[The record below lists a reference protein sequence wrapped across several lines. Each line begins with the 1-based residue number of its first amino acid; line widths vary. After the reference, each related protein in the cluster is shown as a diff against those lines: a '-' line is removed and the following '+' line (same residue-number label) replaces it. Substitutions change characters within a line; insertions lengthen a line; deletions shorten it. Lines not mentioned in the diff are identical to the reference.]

1 MKEMVL
7 KILLSAKPNNGENVF
22 SGKTV
27 NWELKRPVSVKA
39 ESALT
44 STKVALHL
52 KRKTEIKEH

>member
-1 MKEMVL
+1 MKEMIL
-7 KILLSAKPNNGENVF
+7 KVLLSAKPNDGKNVS

-44 STKVALHL
+44 STKVALNL